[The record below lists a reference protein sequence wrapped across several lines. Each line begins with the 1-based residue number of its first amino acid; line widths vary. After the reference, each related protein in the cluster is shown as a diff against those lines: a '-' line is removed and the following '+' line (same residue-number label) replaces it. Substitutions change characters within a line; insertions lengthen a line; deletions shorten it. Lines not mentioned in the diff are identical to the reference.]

1 MKKII
6 VAGLLGGAITASFL
20 GAGAANATHDEYVGK
35 TPEQLVQIS
44 IERSIA
50 LPGLQGPALHG
61 HTRRSSQATI
71 SRSEGHHQQC
81 RRRSAV
87 GHRSGHRGARPEA
100 AEAEWAAPTVT
111 PTRPRPVGRTAPD
124 ADGSLMEFRNTQ
136 MLLARDTARANVQG
150 QRGRGGRGSR
160 RDQGGAHSL
169 EVTPQ
174 RVLS

>member
-50 LPGLQGPALHG
+50 LPGLQGQALARAHQAFVAGDYKTVNTIIGDVVDGPQWAIDPAIEALAQKLPKPLG
-61 HTRRSSQATI
+61 GTNGDSYT
-71 SRSEGHHQQC
+71 
-81 RRRSAV
+81 
-87 GHRSGHRGARPEA
+87 PEA
-100 AEAEWAAPTVT
+100 GGTH
-111 PTRPRPVGRTAPD
+111 GPD

-136 MLLARDTARANVQG
+136 MLLARDTARANVQAHVAKAG
-150 QRGRGGRGSR
+150 EV
-160 RDQGGAHSL
+160 RDAIKAAL
-169 EVTPQ
+169 TPKK
-174 RVLS
+174 